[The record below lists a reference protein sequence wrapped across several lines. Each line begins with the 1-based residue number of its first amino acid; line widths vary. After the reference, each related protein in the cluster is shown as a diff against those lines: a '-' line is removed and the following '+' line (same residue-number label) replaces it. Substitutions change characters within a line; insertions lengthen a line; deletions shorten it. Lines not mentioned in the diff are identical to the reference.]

1 MVSKFI
7 ILYCKINN
15 NLFLYLLFME
25 FFNYNIQK
33 KKLYC
38 IIYCLNHS
46 LLPSSTSIVSYMGF

>member
-7 ILYCKINN
+7 ILCCKINN
-15 NLFLYLLFME
+15 NYLYILFME

-46 LLPSSTSIVSYMGF
+46 LLPSSTSIVSYWGF